1 MTKLVGK
8 DIPWE
13 KQRDLLV
20 EVAAMKL
27 PRLYASLEE
36 TYGAEKG
43 RQIYD
48 EIFETNFQKRAKV
61 FKDKSIVDIMMAEID
76 VFPAMGWDIWI
87 EKKEEDGKEV
97 CYEHLGKCPHLEGTR
112 KYKMPDPCDLICGM
126 DCKMGHKYKV
136 GKWEQV
142 SHLPSGDKEC
152 CFKITPAE

>member
-1 MTKLVGK
+1 MTKLTGK
-8 DIPWE
+8 EMPWE
-13 KQRDLLV
+13 KQRDLLI

-48 EIFETNFQKRAKV
+48 EIFETNFQKRAAV
-61 FKDKSIVDIMMAEID
+61 FKDKNIVDIMMAEID
-76 VFPAMGWDIWI
+76 IFPAMGWDIWI
-87 EKKEEDGKEV
+87 EKTEEDGKEV

-126 DCKMGHKYKV
+126 DCRMGQKYKV
-136 GKWEQV
+136 GKWEQI
-142 SHLPSGDKEC
+142 SHMPSGDKEC